1 MGLFDKKY
9 CDICGK
15 EIGLLGNRKLED
27 GNMCKNCA
35 AKLSHWFTGRKR
47 TSVES
52 IKEQLAYRE
61 ENERKLKT
69 FNAEKIIGDYYKF
82 YIDETNKCFVVSNLN
97 TRWRESNPDII
108 RFADVR
114 DMRVN
119 IREDKDEIY
128 TKDAEGKR
136 ISYEP
141 KRYEYEYEFYV
152 HIDVNNPYFD
162 DMEFKLNT
170 EKPENP
176 GDAKYMELVDMCKQ
190 VMAIIC
196 NKEYY
201 DDRSDFDNPNCA
213 NNVSY
218 TTYGNTEAQGEW
230 FCPKCGSRNDGNFCV
245 KCGTPKP
252 VSAFE
257 PFFCSKCGEKISD
270 PETVFC
276 PRCGNKVK

>member
-1 MGLFDKKY
+1 
-9 CDICGK
+9 
-15 EIGLLGNRKLED
+15 
-27 GNMCKNCA
+27 
-35 AKLSHWFTGRKR
+35 
-47 TSVES
+47 
-52 IKEQLAYRE
+52 
-61 ENERKLKT
+61 
-69 FNAEKIIGDYYKF
+69 
-82 YIDETNKCFVVSNLN
+82 
-97 TRWRESNPDII
+97 
-108 RFADVR
+108 
-114 DMRVN
+114 
-119 IREDKDEIY
+119 
-128 TKDAEGKR
+128 
-136 ISYEP
+136 
-141 KRYEYEYEFYV
+141 
-152 HIDVNNPYFD
+152 
-162 DMEFKLNT
+162 MEFKLNT

-218 TTYGNTEAQGEW
+218 TTYDNTAAQGEW
-230 FCPKCGSRNDGNFCV
+230 FCPKCGSRNEGNFCV